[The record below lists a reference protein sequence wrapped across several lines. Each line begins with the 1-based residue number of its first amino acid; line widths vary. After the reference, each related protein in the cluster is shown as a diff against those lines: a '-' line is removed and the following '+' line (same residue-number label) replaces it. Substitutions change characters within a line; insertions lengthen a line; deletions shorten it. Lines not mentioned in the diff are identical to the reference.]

1 MTPEEWSARQ
11 IGITQVLRDSRVLFF
26 ATTGTMAEMSER
38 IWTDGGLSNGGK
50 LSYKE
55 DYEVYI
61 YKPPFPN
68 KPDGKGKNGA
78 SIKGQWAPSY
88 LAAKGTQNRADL
100 PFELTG
106 DMRIGWLGGP
116 TPTPVEVD
124 AFLCEIRM
132 PDKEAKKAEG
142 LAKQKGE
149 FLELT
154 DQEVTNHVQRIA
166 DLYNQL
172 Q

>member
-1 MTPEEWSARQ
+1 
-11 IGITQVLRDSRVLFF
+11 
-26 ATTGTMAEMSER
+26 
-38 IWTDGGLSNGGK
+38 
-50 LSYKE
+50 
-55 DYEVYI
+55 
-61 YKPPFPN
+61 
-68 KPDGKGKNGA
+68 
-78 SIKGQWAPSY
+78 
-88 LAAKGTQNRADL
+88 
-100 PFELTG
+100 
-106 DMRIGWLGGP
+106 MRIGWLGGP